1 VSATMLWGGPADV
14 QRWRRLAEE
23 IRTYTHNTCHV
34 RSARVALERIAQD
47 CERLADEAEKRFAAS
62 TAALY

>member
-1 VSATMLWGGPADV
+1 MLWGGPADV
-14 QRWRRLAEE
+14 QRWRWLAVE
-23 IRTYTHNTCHV
+23 IRTYTDNTCHV

-47 CERLADEAEKRFAAS
+47 CERLADEAERRFAAS

>member
-1 VSATMLWGGPADV
+1 VSATMLWGGPADI

-23 IRTYTHNTCHV
+23 IRTYTDNACHV